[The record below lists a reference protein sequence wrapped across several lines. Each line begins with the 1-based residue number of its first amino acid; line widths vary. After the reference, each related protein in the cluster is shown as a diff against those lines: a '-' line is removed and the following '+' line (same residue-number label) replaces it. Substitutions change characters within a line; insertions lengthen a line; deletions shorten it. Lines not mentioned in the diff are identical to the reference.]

1 MSSRQQPKRRRMQ
14 HGTQSVRVRHSPSMS
29 PRRLRQRQRASPR
42 VRARAKPKPKVRVQ
56 ARMIH
61 AALAGRPTRP
71 TIKGDGTQVHRQA
84 VATKAGATA
93 KDGEKAVHA
102 EYQGYPTIT

>member
-1 MSSRQQPKRRRMQ
+1 
-14 HGTQSVRVRHSPSMS
+14 
-29 PRRLRQRQRASPR
+29 
-42 VRARAKPKPKVRVQ
+42 
-56 ARMIH
+56 MIH

-71 TIKGDGTQVHRQA
+71 TIRGDGTQVHRQA

-93 KDGEKAVHA
+93 KDGEKAVLA